1 MQQLVAVSR
10 NHHKT
15 SEPCPDGFCQTYTTC
30 RWPMSAAFTGM
41 YNWTTDW
48 KNLDS
53 LMEELYFTDDL
64 YVSFKTFRGNPQI
77 LSTIYQWERHRNM
90 ERMVVVRKSVWKRR
104 QDQVKGYKTFKHT
117 SVVAHE
123 SVPGLADSAFKNSS
137 KKIIVSF
144 FYEKQPLNVMSVDQQ
159 ELFSH
164 LFRKPRE
171 QLESSD
177 LLFRRRWSEWCARGC
192 RSSTKRPTG
201 KISSQSKSSVLA
213 SVPAT
218 CRRKSSSVYQ
228 EKSFA
233 GGSQLGVKTGEVH
246 CEWFFFFSLRL
257 TKLTR
262 PIKVD

>member
-1 MQQLVAVSR
+1 M
-10 NHHKT
+10 
-15 SEPCPDGFCQTYTTC
+15 
-30 RWPMSAAFTGM
+30 
-41 YNWTTDW
+41 
-48 KNLDS
+48 
-53 LMEELYFTDDL
+53 
-64 YVSFKTFRGNPQI
+64 
-77 LSTIYQWERHRNM
+77 
-90 ERMVVVRKSVWKRR
+90 
-104 QDQVKGYKTFKHT
+104 KGYKTFKHT

-137 KKIIVSF
+137 KKIIVSC

-177 LLFRRRWSEWCARGC
+177 LLFRRRWSERCAQGC

-218 CRRKSSSVYQ
+218 AAEKTSSVYQ

-246 CEWFFFFSLRL
+246 CE
-257 TKLTR
+257 
-262 PIKVD
+262 